1 VNLNATAVAGDLQM
15 HAPSPP
21 FPCGVKG

>member
-15 HAPSPP
+15 NPHHLLAWWIL
-21 FPCGVKG
+21 